1 MNKEEWVDLP
11 KLDIFSDEFQ
21 NNKFNEEIA
30 LGLINELQ
38 KQWCGQCDN
47 YKTNSCGCYFPKFK
61 EQMIEKIHNHFN
73 PRPYKF
79 EELHKNMY
87 VWVHWFKE
95 DPTKGHPVK
104 ITGTGYDDNHN
115 QTVYHVWNDSSG
127 AYDFNAFI
135 FYPLTKAM
143 EYQGKAGDE
152 K

>member
-1 MNKEEWVDLP
+1 MNKEECLIELEKSRLLTVSIINQDGRTEYSG
-11 KLDIFSDEFQ
+11 DFEQTAVFNIFKQ
-21 NNKFNEEIA
+21 LIEE
-30 LGLINELQ
+30 
-38 KQWCGQCDN
+38 
-47 YKTNSCGCYFPKFK
+47 Y
-61 EQMIEKIHNHFN
+61 FN
-73 PRPYKF
+73 PQPYKF

-95 DPTKGHPVK
+95 DPTKGHPVR

-115 QTVYHVWNDSSG
+115 QTVYYVWNDSSG